1 MICLSLAYAIGPPHP
16 LFAVQQSS
24 HGPQQYHV
32 CNFMMRTANENS
44 KTSLTGIRH
53 PSPAFS
59 RGRGGRLT
67 SRHIRLRQANKSAPG
82 SEGHTGERSLFPANT
97 HASFKRGL
105 EFVVRILLWAFWTEN
120 REFSSVDRRTR
131 RPEFQPRPLR
141 FSACNRQKG
150 NGKLVHR
157 PGLRQPGLRFIMS
170 VYRRRR
176 ISHRAF
182 FEHFGFPAPEKIW
195 WFSSGS
201 ISRRGDSHEED
212 GSSARCN
219 SGTSKRCL
227 NLFLC

>member
-1 MICLSLAYAIGPPHP
+1 
-16 LFAVQQSS
+16 
-24 HGPQQYHV
+24 
-32 CNFMMRTANENS
+32 
-44 KTSLTGIRH
+44 LTDE
-53 PSPAFS
+53 
-59 RGRGGRLT
+59 RG
-67 SRHIRLRQANKSAPG
+67 
-82 SEGHTGERSLFPANT
+82 
-97 HASFKRGL
+97 
-105 EFVVRILLWAFWTEN
+105 
-120 REFSSVDRRTR
+120 

-141 FSACNRQKG
+141 CSACNRQKG

-182 FEHFGFPAPEKIW
+182 FEHFGFPAPAKIW

-219 SGTSKRCL
+219 SGTS
-227 NLFLC
+227 

>member
-53 PSPAFS
+53 PSPALS
-59 RGRGGRLT
+59 IGRRGRLT

-82 SEGHTGERSLFPANT
+82 PKATQRSDHCSRRTRKFR
-97 HASFKRGL
+97 RGL
-105 EFVVRILLWAFWTEN
+105 EFVFRILLWAFWTEN

-141 FSACNRQKG
+141 CSACNRQKG
-150 NGKLVHR
+150 KGKLVHR
-157 PGLRQPGLRFIMS
+157 PGLSQPGLLSILS
-170 VYRRRR
+170 VYRRTR

-201 ISRRGDSHEED
+201 ISRGGDSHEED
-212 GSSARCN
+212 GSSDAGN